1 MGVPAH
7 LNDARRNTLQK
18 AMETM
23 LAARAVLA
31 NAQANAVQARTRTE
45 AASLQPWP
53 RNAQATPMQ
62 PSGPMEHAA
71 CTQPPGV
78 RSCAVSSVNV
88 ITFPAKPCSG
98 LPIGPLRFRNKQYE
112 CRGLL
117 LMCDLAPHCRHV
129 HESIWKIDGRGW
141 HVQAGCHKRWQLETD
156 MQSLVP
162 VVP

>member
-1 MGVPAH
+1 MGIPSH
-7 LNDARRNTLQK
+7 LNDAQRNTPQK

-31 NAQANAVQARTRTE
+31 NAQASAVQARTRTE

-62 PSGPMEHAA
+62 PSGPMEHVAR
-71 CTQPPGV
+71 TQPPGV

-88 ITFPAKPCSG
+88 FSAKPCSG
-98 LPIGPLRFRNKQYE
+98 LPVGPLRFRNKQNE

-117 LMCDLAPHCRHV
+117 LMCDLAPQCRRV
-129 HESIWKIDGRGW
+129 HKSIWKIDGRGW
-141 HVQAGCHKRWQLETD
+141 HVQAVCHKRWQLEIA
-156 MQSLVP
+156 MQNLVL